1 MNRTRHLVRSSALV
15 LSLYVL
21 EKITGLAKLFLM
33 TRQFG
38 TGADAD
44 AYTAANQLPELFLYA
59 LTGGAVAAA
68 FIPVYSSY
76 LVGRRRGQADAL
88 GNTLFTLTV
97 LAVGGIALLAGLAAP
112 WICQVLLVPE
122 FSPELQALTAEL
134 MRIVLLSSV
143 IVGVASVFSSLLQAH
158 RHFLAPALA
167 LSLIDLG
174 QIFGLYV
181 LAPRWGIHG
190 VAWGSVIGALLL
202 LCTQLPALRFKHIS
216 VGLGL
221 SLRLSGVGEMAR
233 LIWPRMVTV
242 GVVQAVDLIFLRL
255 ASPLPAGSITAYFY
269 AMLVIVAMP
278 KSLFTG
284 AITTVFFPTLADEY
298 NGGRLATM
306 QSTLYAGLRAA
317 WLLTIPSAVGLLALG
332 EPAVSFL
339 FQRGA
344 FDERSTSLVFGLMT
358 VLALRL
364 VTDTTQDVVSMA
376 FYARHNTRIVMWA
389 NLGWAALYIL
399 LCGLL
404 VDPYGIWGLA
414 LASTLSSL
422 ALAGLL
428 FRLNRAVTRGWTD
441 ERSLAIALGRAL
453 LACGGMALFVRS
465 LPAWGLTGL
474 PYLLVGMAGGAAIY
488 AVLSYAA
495 GGRELITVW
504 SQLVS
509 KQESEPV
516 QGS

>member
-1 MNRTRHLVRSSALV
+1 MSRTRHLVRSSVLV

-21 EKITGLAKLFLM
+21 EKCTGLIKLFLM

-76 LVGRRRGQADAL
+76 LVGQRRGQADAL

-97 LAVGGIALLAGLAAP
+97 LAVGGIAVLAGLAAP
-112 WICQVLLVPE
+112 WICRTLLVPE
-122 FSPELQALTAEL
+122 FSPELQTLTAQL

-143 IVGVASVFSSLLQAH
+143 IVGVSSVFSSLLQAH
-158 RHFLAPALA
+158 QHFLAPALA

-181 LAPRWGIHG
+181 LAPRWGIYG
-190 VAWGSVIGALLL
+190 VAWGSVIGATLL
-202 LCTQLPALRFKHIS
+202 LCTQLPALWHLRIR
-216 VGLGL
+216 VGPGL
-221 SLRLSGVGEMAR
+221 ALRLAGAREMLR

-242 GVVQAVDLIFLRL
+242 AVVQAVDLVFLRL

-284 AITTVFFPTLADEY
+284 PITTVIFPTLADEY
-298 NGGRLATM
+298 NGGRLAAM
-306 QSTLYAGLRAA
+306 QSTMYAGLRAA
-317 WLLTIPSAVGLLALG
+317 WQLTIPAAVGLLALG

-339 FQRGA
+339 FERGA
-344 FDERSTSLVFGLMT
+344 FDARSTTLVYGLML
-358 VLALRL
+358 VLSLRL
-364 VTDTTQDVVSMA
+364 ITDASQDVLSTA
-376 FYARHNTRIVMWA
+376 FYARHNTRTVMWV
-389 NLGWAALYIL
+389 NLSWAVLYMG
-399 LCGLL
+399 LCALL
-404 VDPYGIWGLA
+404 VGAYGIRGLA

-422 ALAGLL
+422 ALAGTLYW
-428 FRLNRAVTRGWTD
+428 LNRAVTPGLAP
-441 ERSLAIALGRAL
+441 ERSLLVTLGRTL

-465 LPAWGLTGL
+465 LPGWGLTGL
-474 PYLLVGMAGGAAIY
+474 PYLLVGMAGGALVYVA
-488 AVLSYAA
+488 LSYAA
-495 GGRELITVW
+495 GGRELTTVW
-504 SQLVS
+504 RHLAS
-509 KQESEPV
+509 KREIETA
-516 QGS
+516 